1 VARAGDQACV
11 VDGRPGR
18 ACIEQQGAWD
28 SRVQV
33 SLLIDAL
40 TRCFCIP
47 RERRRVRLSARHG
60 HENSTSDQ
68 AGARQGRFLPRL
80 PENTVTLAVS
90 AQVAR
95 AACHGSTSAARA
107 RPTGLPNP
115 APGDW
120 EYLTRWLFCFYLLAT
135 NTARWRSYHHCAV
148 CRAPT
153 VQDGVQIQALC

>member
-68 AGARQGRFLPRL
+68 AGAPSTAATPTAAAAAVAAARPAAAMGRVTEKALRPRQYVFEGVARERRPAFARRL
-80 PENTVTLAVS
+80 RPQTLA
-90 AQVAR
+90 QPR
-95 AACHGSTSAARA
+95 AHSR
-107 RPTGLPNP
+107 
-115 APGDW
+115 APG
-120 EYLTRWLFCFYLLAT
+120 R
-135 NTARWRSYHHCAV
+135 R
-148 CRAPT
+148 
-153 VQDGVQIQALC
+153 